1 MYNRPKTF
9 AQMMESLKT
18 GGFTQKVGGK
28 KVFTPI
34 QKASP
39 MSGGVPVTVKGYK
52 VPKGFAQTGQRA
64 SGQPVYTQMQITPAP
79 KSRKTASKPAPA
91 PAPAA
96 TLQISDEAKA
106 YRAESE
112 RILKEAQDLRATFAQ
127 EEEQAKA
134 ARELQQKLFIEA
146 QQGVASQIQK
156 EREAFQSAEAQR
168 QANIE
173 AEFQRTKAYDLEKAQ
188 TERARQQN
196 IARAA
201 RSANVGIAPAGSAE
215 PGGTT
220 VQRTTGTQAFKRR
233 PFQINPAIFS
243 ALGGIGRTSNLN
255 I

>member
-1 MYNRPKTF
+1 MARF
-9 AQMMESLKT
+9 APIAPNPYLGQRNAPRTSSSVLRYYQERQPHLKNMD
-18 GGFTQKVGGK
+18 KVIGTTTAPSAQHQFAGTTPDGYAIWK
-28 KVFTPI
+28 KVE
-34 QKASP
+34 
-39 MSGGVPVTVKGYK
+39 
-52 VPKGFAQTGQRA
+52 
-64 SGQPVYTQMQITPAP
+64 
-79 KSRKTASKPAPA
+79 PAPA
-91 PAPAA
+91 PAPAPA
-96 TLQISDEAKA
+96 PRPAPAPAPVAKLQISDEAKA

-112 RILKEAQDLRATFAQ
+112 RILKEAQDLRTKFTQ

-134 ARELQQKLFIEA
+134 ARELQQKLFIES

-156 EREAFQSAEAQR
+156 EREAFQSAESQR

-220 VQRTTGTQAFKRR
+220 VQRPTGTQAFKRR
-233 PFQINPAIFS
+233 PLQIKPTAYS
-243 ALGGIGRTSNLN
+243 ALAIGNTANLN
-255 I
+255 V

>member
-1 MYNRPKTF
+1 MARFAPIANPNLGQRNRPRTSTETLRYYQERQPLLKNMSQVIGTTSAPSDQHQF
-9 AQMMESLKT
+9 AGT
-18 GGFTQKVGGK
+18 TPDGYAIWK
-28 KVFTPI
+28 KAEP
-34 QKASP
+34 AP
-39 MSGGVPVTVKGYK
+39 APSGGG
-52 VPKGFAQTGQRA
+52 GGGGGG
-64 SGQPVYTQMQITPAP
+64 S
-79 KSRKTASKPAPA
+79 A

-96 TLQISDEAKA
+96 QLQISDEAKA

-112 RILKEAQDLRATFAQ
+112 RILKEAQDLRAKFAK

-188 TERARQQN
+188 AERARQQN

-220 VQRTTGTQAFKRR
+220 VQRPTGTQAFKRR
-233 PFQINPAIFS
+233 PLQIKPTAYS
-243 ALGGIGRTSNLN
+243 ALAIGNTANLN
-255 I
+255 V

>member
-1 MYNRPKTF
+1 MGSTRPLDFSAFLGQNNIMGHMANVQQQRIIKAVTNQ
-9 AQMMESLKT
+9 AVNPGLSIKPSP
-18 GGFTQKVGGK
+18 GAAVVAISPVGN
-28 KVFTPI
+28 TPI
-34 QKASP
+34 YGKVQAAP
-39 MSGGVPVTVKGYK
+39 APSGGG
-52 VPKGFAQTGQRA
+52 GGGGGG
-64 SGQPVYTQMQITPAP
+64 S
-79 KSRKTASKPAPA
+79 A

-96 TLQISDEAKA
+96 QLQISDEAKA

-112 RILKEAQDLRATFAQ
+112 RILKEAQDLRAKFAK

-188 TERARQQN
+188 AERARQQN

-220 VQRTTGTQAFKRR
+220 VQRPTGTQAFKRR
-233 PFQINPAIFS
+233 PLQIKPTAYS
-243 ALGGIGRTSNLN
+243 ALAIGNTANLN
-255 I
+255 V

>member
-1 MYNRPKTF
+1 MAFEYKGTYYPTLA
-9 AQMMESLKT
+9 AQRAGILRDEYKSNPQGLKAFQT
-18 GGFTQKVGGK
+18 IAKAQ
-28 KVFTPI
+28 TPTNSRNVKN
-34 QKASP
+34 QSAVDLQTWEVAKAFEKAS
-39 MSGGVPVTVKGYK
+39 
-52 VPKGFAQTGQRA
+52 R
-64 SGQPVYTQMQITPAP
+64 PAP
-79 KSRKTASKPAPA
+79 APRRPAPRPAPA
-91 PAPAA
+91 PAPVAK
-96 TLQISDEAKA
+96 LQISDEAKA

-112 RILKEAQDLRATFAQ
+112 RILKEAQDLRAKFSK

-134 ARELQQKLFIEA
+134 ARELQQKLFIES

-156 EREAFQSAEAQR
+156 EREAFQSAETQR

-220 VQRTTGTQAFKRR
+220 VQRPTGTQVFKRR
-233 PFQINPAIFS
+233 PLQIKPTAYS
-243 ALGGIGRTSNLN
+243 ALAIGNTANLN
-255 I
+255 V